1 MAIVEYGPGAA
12 FPGVIGRTADES
24 TPAWPA
30 PVRAREGAPNVL
42 FIVLDDTGFGQL
54 GCYGSPIATP
64 SFDALAADGLRYS
77 NMHTTRRCPALAAS
91 SVLSISARS
100 SWRTATQPIPL
111 SSRNSAERQ
120 ANQAVPSGSWP
131 SSSTASIRPTSSI

>member
-1 MAIVEYGPGAA
+1 MPIIEYESGAA

-24 TPAWPA
+24 SRAWPA

-64 SFDALAADGLRYS
+64 SSDRVTVDVSGELIHDSEAELRVH
-77 NMHTTRRCPALAAS
+77 M
-91 SVLSISARS
+91 AR
-100 SWRTATQPIPL
+100 Q
-111 SSRNSAERQ
+111 
-120 ANQAVPSGSWP
+120 
-131 SSSTASIRPTSSI
+131 